1 MRRIGRAVVALF
13 SIVVL
18 LAALY
23 GAVMAV
29 RWADGETG
37 FGLLDRRPE
46 QPLAFSSLNRYTKE
60 AAARPSFRRYFT
72 TMVVPAP
79 EAGATEA
86 PVVTKWERSRVVIK
100 LLNSGGPGIEP
111 YLRQLVGRLNRMQAE
126 VRFAVGDTAPRI
138 TIRFLTHDAYARTI
152 GDDSVGSTRTH
163 YFLTSPGM
171 IRARIAIDSGR
182 QGSAGQVKA
191 TLIHELTHAIG
202 CGGHFTLDLRP
213 PPQRA
218 LRVQPDHHLEPE
230 RRGGDPPAVLAL
242 DRERDDGGAG
252 RRLAAPLRPLGG
264 LSRRG
269 QRPSLRFPK
278 VRAHSD

>member
-1 MRRIGRAVVALF
+1 M
-13 SIVVL
+13 L

-29 RWADGETG
+29 RWVDSETG
-37 FGLLDRRPE
+37 FGLLDRRPD
-46 QPLAFSSLNRYTKE
+46 QPLAFSSLNTYTKE

-72 TMVVPAP
+72 TMVVSAP

-86 PVVTKWERSRVVIK
+86 PVVTKWERPRVVIK
-100 LLNSGGPGIEP
+100 LLNSGGPGVKP

-126 VRFAVGDTAPRI
+126 VRFVVGDTAPRI

-182 QGSAGQVKA
+182 QGSARPGQGHPDPRA
-191 TLIHELTHAIG
+191 HARDRLRRSLQ
-202 CGGHFTLDLRP
+202 LDLLP

-218 LRVQPDHHLEPE
+218 LRVQPDHRLEPE

-252 RRLAAPLRPLGG
+252 RSLAAPLRPLGG
-264 LSRRG
+264 LSG
-269 QRPSLRFPK
+269 PFGHTP
-278 VRAHSD
+278 D